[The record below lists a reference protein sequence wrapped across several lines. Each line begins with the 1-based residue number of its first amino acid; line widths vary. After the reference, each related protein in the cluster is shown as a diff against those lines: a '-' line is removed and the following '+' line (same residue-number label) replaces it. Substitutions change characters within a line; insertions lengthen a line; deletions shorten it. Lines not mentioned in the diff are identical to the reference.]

1 MSMNI
6 CVCVKQVPSA
16 NEQRLD
22 PVTGTVIR
30 EGIRSILNP
39 FDAYAVEEAVRLR
52 AKFGGSVSAISM
64 GVPSA
69 AETLRRVVAVGVDRA
84 ILLTDRAFAGSDT
97 LATARALALGIRKL
111 GEMGGGTAADLIL
124 CGKMATDGD
133 TAQVGP
139 MLAELLGI
147 PHLTDVSKIGA
158 VAEECIE
165 VTRMAD
171 DGYLRARLPLPAL
184 LTVVKEINV
193 PKLPSVAGVLRGARA
208 EVEVWSAADIGA
220 DPGEVGLSGSKTR
233 VVKTWRPEKK
243 VGCRFLSGA
252 GELLEV
258 LNRGG
263 RA

>member
-1 MSMNI
+1 MNI

-30 EGIRSILNP
+30 EGVSSILNP
-39 FDAYAVEEAVRLR
+39 FDAYAVEEAVRLK
-52 AKFGGSVSAISM
+52 AKFGGQIAAVSM

-69 AETLRRVVAVGVDRA
+69 VETLRRIVAVGVDRA
-84 ILLTDRAFAGSDT
+84 ILLTDRAFAGADT
-97 LATARALALGIRKL
+97 LATARALALGIQKI
-111 GEMGGGTAADLIL
+111 GNVDLIL
-124 CGKMATDGD
+124 CGRMATDGD

-147 PHLTDVSKIGA
+147 PHATDVSKIGA
-158 VAEECIE
+158 AGPEFIE
-165 VTRMAD
+165 VARMAD

-193 PKLPSVAGVLRGARA
+193 PKLPSVAGVLRGRRA
-208 EVEVWSAADIGA
+208 GVDVWSASDIGA
-220 DPGEVGLSGSKTR
+220 DPGEIGLRGSRTR
-233 VVKTWRPEKK
+233 VVKTARPEPRAA
-243 VGCRFLSGA
+243 CRFLSGA

-258 LNRGG
+258 LKGGG